1 MSVLPSVPGWRP
13 LTALA
18 LGVALA
24 ASGCTF
30 IGRASP
36 APPSTGLA
44 SLAPP
49 SSPTEAPPTEAP
61 PTEAPP
67 TEPPA
72 TEVPVTAPPTK
83 APPTDPVPTPRT
95 TGRPTSG
102 TFKASK
108 VRLRLEPFVD
118 VGADAAPVYITGDG
132 TGEGRLYLVQ
142 RAGLI
147 RILNMKGKV
156 TGTLLDLRGRVGT
169 DGERGLHA
177 IAFHPRFAKNGKFY
191 VHYNTPAGDTRVI
204 EYRQRKPG
212 QEVNAGSGR
221 TLLAFSRPEW
231 NHNGGWLGFGPDG
244 YLYIASGDGGG
255 NAPGDP
261 FGNGQD
267 RSDLFGSIL
276 RIDVNKGDPYAIPKD
291 NPFRKGGGRKEL
303 WNYGLRNPWR
313 ASFDRVTGNLWI
325 GDVGQN
331 AVEEVDIQKQGKGG
345 LNFGWSIM
353 EGSRCHREANCKQK
367 GLTMPV
373 TEYPHGSKGCSV
385 TGGYVYRGTVSPALY
400 GAYLFS
406 DYCSGII
413 WGIDARTAKPGAEL
427 KPKRLLRKLGSAFVS
442 FGEDDAGELYIVSI
456 GGGVYH
462 IVGREKG

>member
-1 MSVLPSVPGWRP
+1 VTGLGATWGGQR
-13 LTALA
+13 LLALA
-18 LGVALA
+18 CVVLLV

-30 IGRASP
+30 MGQASP
-36 APPSTGLA
+36 APPA
-44 SLAPP
+44 SLLP
-49 SSPTEAPPTEAP
+49 SEAPASPAVTATPTD
-61 PTEAPP
+61 APP

-72 TEVPVTAPPTK
+72 TQPS
-83 APPTDPVPTPRT
+83 PTPRRSSAP
-95 TGRPTSG
+95 RPSA
-102 TFKASK
+102 FKASK
-108 VRLRLEPFVD
+108 VKLSLEPFID
-118 VGADAAPVYITGDG
+118 VGDGAPVYITGDG

-147 RILNMKGKV
+147 RILDRKGKI

-191 VHYNTPAGDTRVI
+191 VHYNTPAGDTRVV
-204 EYRQRKPG
+204 EYRQRRSG
-212 QEVNAGSGR
+212 QEVGAGSGR
-221 TLLAFSRPEW
+221 TIFDFGRPEW

-255 NAPGDP
+255 NSPGDP

-267 RSDLFGSIL
+267 RKDLFGSIL
-276 RIDVNKGDPYAIPKD
+276 RINVDKGSPYAIPRD

-313 ASFDRVTGNLWI
+313 ASFDRETGDLWI
-325 GDVGQN
+325 GDVGQDRT
-331 AVEEVDIQKQGKGG
+331 EEIDIQRAGKGG

-353 EGSRCHREANCKQK
+353 EGSRCHQRSSCSKR

-373 TEYPHGSKGCSV
+373 TEYTHGAKGCSV
-385 TGGYVYRGTVSPALY
+385 TGGYVYRGTESPVLY
-400 GAYLFS
+400 GAYLFT

-413 WGIDARTAKPGAEL
+413 WAIDASKAKPGAKL
-427 KPKRLLRKLGSAFVS
+427 KPRRLLRKQASAFVS
-442 FGEDDAGELYIVSI
+442 FGEDDAGELYVVSI
-456 GGGVYH
+456 GGGVYR
-462 IVGREKG
+462 IVGREKR

>member
-1 MSVLPSVPGWRP
+1 MTRLEGMPGWRRVV
-13 LTALA
+13 TLA
-18 LGVALA
+18 LGASIL

-30 IGRASP
+30 IGQSSP
-36 APPSTGLA
+36 APSA
-44 SLAPP
+44 SVPP
-49 SSPTEAPPTEAP
+49 SPTATATPTQTPVSQPPATAVPPTQAPTEV
-61 PTEAPP
+61 
-67 TEPPA
+67 PA
-72 TEVPVTAPPTK
+72 TEVPATESPTIEPTA
-83 APPTDPVPTPRT
+83 TPR
-95 TGRPTSG
+95 RTSSPKPSA
-102 TFKASK
+102 FKASK
-108 VRLRLEPFVD
+108 VKLSLEPFVD
-118 VGADAAPVYITGDG
+118 VGADAQPVYLTGDG

-147 RILNMKGKV
+147 RILNAKGKV

-177 IAFHPRFAKNGKFY
+177 VALHPKFAKNGKFY
-191 VHYNTPAGDTRVI
+191 VNYNTPAGNTRIV

-212 QEVNAGSGR
+212 QEVGAGSG
-221 TLLAFSRPEW
+221 TVLMDFSRPEW

-276 RIDVNKGDPYAIPKD
+276 RIDVDKGSPYAIPKD

-313 ASFDRVTGNLWI
+313 ASFDRLTGDLWI
-325 GDVGQN
+325 GDVGQSDT
-331 AVEEVDIQKQGKGG
+331 EEIDIQKEGKGG

-353 EGSRCHREANCKQK
+353 EGSDCHRKANCSTK

-373 TEYPHGSKGCSV
+373 TEYAHGAKGCSV
-385 TGGYVYRGTVSPALY
+385 TGGYVYRGTESPALY
-400 GAYLFS
+400 GAYLFT

-413 WGIDARTAKPGAEL
+413 WGIDASKAKAGAKL
-427 KPKRLLRKLGSAFVS
+427 QPKKLLRKKGSAFVS
-442 FGEDDAGELYIVSI
+442 FGEDDDGELYLVSI

-462 IVGREKG
+462 IVGREKA